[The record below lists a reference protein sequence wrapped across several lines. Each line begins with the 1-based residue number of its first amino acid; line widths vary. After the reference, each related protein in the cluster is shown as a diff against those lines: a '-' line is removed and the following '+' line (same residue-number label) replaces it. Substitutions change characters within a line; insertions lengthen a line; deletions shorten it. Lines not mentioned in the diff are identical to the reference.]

1 MSGTNKKAY
10 SNERQFKHT
19 IKIHRDYEV
28 VQKSIRTLISEAK
41 ELELL
46 ERTTHN
52 TSANTYTVW
61 FKSIQLRKN
70 VKLIR
75 MDLDLVPNIKNDWT
89 LAFMTF
95 TYKIN
100 FNNVKDRFSFFV
112 LENNLVKAFIVR
124 KGRTFKRRVEVWM

>member
-28 VQKSIRTLISEAK
+28 VQKSIRTLISEANA
-41 ELELL
+41 LELL

-95 TYKIN
+95 TYNIN